1 MVICGICKEEYA
13 ESHIEFHL
21 LGVHGVANIPN
32 EISPTPAVGQKP
44 GNVVVYLEK
53 LPNAFD
59 FKKGYTIP
67 KIRGG
72 HYRLNDS
79 RLKYCGLK
87 K

>member
-1 MVICGICKEEYA
+1 MVICGICKEEYT

-21 LGVHGVANIPN
+21 LGVHGVAN
-32 EISPTPAVGQKP
+32 

-53 LPNAFD
+53 LPNAID
-59 FKKGYTIP
+59 SKKDYTIP